1 MSHITLNQL
10 LAQDTELD
18 HFFHS
23 LPDYVQETI
32 RERGNNIHSADA
44 LYRYAEN
51 LVQGD
56 K

>member
-1 MSHITLNQL
+1 MSLNQL
-10 LAQDTELD
+10 LSQDPELQR
-18 HFFHS
+18 FFQS

-32 RERGNNIHSADA
+32 RQRGNNIDTADA

>member
-1 MSHITLNQL
+1 MPHMSLNQL
-10 LAQDTELD
+10 LAQDAELNR
-18 HFFHS
+18 FFHS

-32 RERGNNIHSADA
+32 RERGNNIDSADA
-44 LYRYAEN
+44 LHRYAEN